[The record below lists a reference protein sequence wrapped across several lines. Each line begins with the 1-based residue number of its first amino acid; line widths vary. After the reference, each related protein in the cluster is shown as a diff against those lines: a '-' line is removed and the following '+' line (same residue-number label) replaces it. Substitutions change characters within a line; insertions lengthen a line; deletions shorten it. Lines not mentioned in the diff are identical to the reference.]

1 MVMAD
6 KQKIMVVDDEPSIR
20 KYLRTLLEV
29 DGFEVETLT
38 NGKEALREVG
48 AGSRPDFIILDVL
61 MPEMDGLET
70 LRQLMQMD
78 RTLNVIMLSC
88 ANEVT
93 TVVEA
98 IRLGALDYLTK
109 PFEKPELDAAF
120 LKCKQKQ
127 QLRSENQALREYC
140 EALTED
146 ISFLAASPQ
155 MLKIRQQILQ
165 IAPVDVPIFISGESG
180 VGKEVVARMVH
191 LRSKR
196 QQQPFVKVNCA
207 ALPGELLESELF
219 GFEQGAFTGAV
230 RAKPGKFELANKGT
244 IFLDEIAEMSPHLQ
258 AKLLHVL
265 QDGQY
270 SRLGARAVVNVDVR
284 VLAATNMDVKEAM
297 RTGRFRED
305 LYYRLNVLSLHI
317 PPLRERTTE
326 IPLLFRHFLTKYSEK
341 YQKQAPDPSK
351 NLLEA
356 AARYSWPGNLRELEN
371 FVKRYVIL
379 EDDTGSLRELLEM
392 TGQQQR
398 ALPREETPAP
408 KEQGL
413 KALVRGLKD
422 EAEMEAI
429 ADALEKTNWCRKDA
443 ARMLGISYKA
453 LLYKMRQFNLDSGR
467 GSRSAAAKEAAK
479 AAAAAKDAAKDAV
492 KPSPVKSETSGDSWP
507 PQLLKS
513 Q

>member
-1 MVMAD
+1 MAE
-6 KQKIMVVDDEPSIR
+6 KEKILVVDDEPSIR
-20 KYLRTLLEV
+20 KYLQTLLEV
-29 DGFEVETLT
+29 DGYDVETVAG
-38 NGKEALREVG
+38 GKEALEKVG
-48 AGSRPDFIILDVL
+48 AGLRPHFIILDVL
-61 MPEMDGLET
+61 MPEIDGLET
-70 LRQLMQMD
+70 LRQLMQVD

-88 ANEVT
+88 SNEVT

-98 IRLGALDYLTK
+98 IRIGALDYLTK

-120 LKCKQKQ
+120 LKCRQKQ
-127 QLRSENQALREYC
+127 QLRSENKALREYC

-146 ISFLAASPQ
+146 LSFLAASPQ

-165 IAPVDVPIFISGESG
+165 IAPVDVPVFISGESG
-180 VGKEVVARMVH
+180 VGKEVVARMIH
-191 LRSKR
+191 LRSTR
-196 QQQPFVKVNCA
+196 RVQAFVKVNCA

-219 GFEQGAFTGAV
+219 GYEQGAFTGAV
-230 RAKPGKFELANKGT
+230 RSKPGKFELANKGT

-297 RTGRFRED
+297 RSGRFRED
-305 LYYRLNVLSLHI
+305 LYYRLNVLSIHI
-317 PPLRERTTE
+317 PPLRERTAE
-326 IPLLFRHFLTKYSEK
+326 IPLLFRHFLVKYSEK
-341 YQKQAPDPSK
+341 YQKAAPDPSK
-351 NLLEA
+351 HLIEA
-356 AARYSWPGNLRELEN
+356 ALRYPWPGNLRELEN

-379 EDDTGSLRELLEM
+379 EDDEGSFRELLEM

-398 ALPREETPAP
+398 VTPREASPVP
-408 KEQGL
+408 KEMGL

-443 ARMLGISYKA
+443 AKMLGISYKA

-467 GSRSAAAKEAAK
+467 GARSAAAKAARE
-479 AAAAAKDAAKDAV
+479 AAAKQAEAKENV
-492 KPSPVKSETSGDSWP
+492 PVVPST
-507 PQLLKS
+507 
-513 Q
+513 